1 MATWYGL
8 VDPATG
14 ELKSVGTAAMFPD
27 GNLTAFAGIY
37 DVVVFGE
44 AQPDLGAKLWSLNL
58 RTLIDRPP
66 PVLVS
71 RLDDVETWLL
81 ADPDWQAVWATLNAT
96 RRAQIRIGFRRIV
109 QRLLGAQVNR
119 SQDETPEL

>member
-1 MATWYGL
+1 MTWYGL
-8 VDPATG
+8 VRPETG
-14 ELKSVGTAAMFPD
+14 ELVSVGSAAMFPD
-27 GNLTAFAGIY
+27 GNLQAFAGIY
-37 DVVVFGE
+37 DVVTFGE
-44 AQPDLGAKLWSLNL
+44 TQPDFGAKLWSLNL

-71 RLDDVETWLL
+71 RLDDVEAWLL

-96 RRAQIRIGFRRIV
+96 RRAQIRVGFRRIL

-119 SQDETPEL
+119 QQDETPEI